1 MANTATAI
9 YVDTYGSGTKQEGH
23 PEFELSEAI
32 LDQAFTVEL
41 WYKFSYVG
49 WTDWAPLINISNT
62 EIGSSPASGATG
74 DTYFMAQYGGGNNY
88 YAFHIYSGT
97 GVGGGEINSAAVD
110 IGNIIRN
117 TSWNHVAFVKQY
129 NGYCSIYHNG
139 ELLMGSSTQASTTR
153 SIPGRRVELGYNRV
167 DTGNYPF
174 KGWMDEVRI
183 SKTARYGNIDTP
195 TERVKNWQLAGR
207 GRNEIRPEH
216 VKLLLQAK
224 DNLAPHDSSGR

>member
-1 MANTATAI
+1 MTRTNKPKRKVI
-9 YVDTYGSGTKQEGH
+9 GSLTGEVWTTRSAKIPRRKLKDGRTETGREIPEGH

-62 EIGSSPASGATG
+62 EIGSSPASSATG

-97 GVGGGEINSAAVD
+97 GVGGGEINSAADD

-129 NGYCSIYHNG
+129 KGYCSIYHIG
-139 ELLMGSSTQASTTR
+139 EL
-153 SIPGRRVELGYNRV
+153 
-167 DTGNYPF
+167 
-174 KGWMDEVRI
+174 
-183 SKTARYGNIDTP
+183 
-195 TERVKNWQLAGR
+195 
-207 GRNEIRPEH
+207 
-216 VKLLLQAK
+216 
-224 DNLAPHDSSGR
+224 